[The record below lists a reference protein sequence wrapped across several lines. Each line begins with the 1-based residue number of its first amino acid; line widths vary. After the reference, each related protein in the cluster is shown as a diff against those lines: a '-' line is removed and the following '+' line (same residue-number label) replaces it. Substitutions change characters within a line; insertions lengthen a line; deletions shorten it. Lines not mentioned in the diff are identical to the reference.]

1 MRTNHKLTAKIS
13 PLIVGYSSSM
23 ASASTSVFKFTEVK
37 KVLLLLEKKDRLKLL
52 LALAI
57 NTFLAFLDLFGV
69 ALIGITSA
77 ILIRG
82 LQGLAAGDQVSK
94 FLELL
99 NLDGLPQRDLLIL
112 LGGTAIFFFIIKT
125 ILSVYF
131 FRRILRYMSIKNA
144 QISSSLVAK
153 MFNRPVEKM
162 LSKSIQHQIYNVTGG
177 VERLIG
183 GAVTS
188 LVVIASD
195 LVLLLVI
202 LVGLL
207 LVDPI
212 TSIGTFFVFTAIAFL
227 LYFLLHK
234 RIVTLNRKS
243 TYQIIYLSQKISEGI
258 NSFRDLFIKGGREF
272 YVNEIRK
279 IKMQLAG
286 YDAEIK
292 FIPNISKYTIEIAV
306 ILGVAV
312 VAGFQFYLFDSNRA
326 IAVISVF
333 LAASARIA
341 PAIIRLQQ
349 NIIAVKSSLSAAKPT
364 FELIDELN
372 GVKELD
378 NIETIINTNHADFSP
393 RVKLSNLKFTYS
405 DGVENTIEDIS
416 LDITEGKFIAFVG
429 PSGGGKSTLIDL
441 ILGLLAPS
449 SGSITISS
457 LTPVDAI
464 KKWPGA
470 IGYVPQDVFIENSTV
485 KENICLGFN
494 PDSVSDD
501 LVWQALKL
509 ADLSD
514 FVKDLEGQLSYKI
527 SDAGKN
533 LSGGQRQ
540 RLGIARALL
549 TKPKI
554 VIFDEATSALD
565 AETENRVSG
574 SILKLSGECTVIFIA
589 HRLSVVRGADMI
601 YYIDKGKIINQGTFD
616 ELRAMNP
623 AFNNQAN
630 FMGI

>member
-1 MRTNHKLTAKIS
+1 MVTVTPSL
-13 PLIVGYSSSM
+13 
-23 ASASTSVFKFTEVK
+23 FQFTEIK
-37 KVLLLLEKKDRLKLL
+37 KVLLLLDRKDRFRLL
-52 LALAI
+52 LVLI
-57 NTFLAFLDLFGV
+57 VNTMLAFLDLVGV
-69 ALIGITSA
+69 ALIGVASA

-82 LQGLAAGDQVSK
+82 LQAQQAGDQVSR

-99 NLDGLPQRDLLIL
+99 NLDGLPQQTLLIL
-112 LGGTAIFFFIIKT
+112 LGGTAVFFFILKT

-131 FRRILRYMSIKNA
+131 LRRVLRYMSIRNA
-144 QISSSLVAK
+144 QISSSLVSK
-153 MFNRPVEKM
+153 MLNQPVEKIS
-162 LSKSIQHQIYNVTGG
+162 SKSIQYQIYNVTRG
-177 VERLIG
+177 VERLVG
-183 GAVTS
+183 DVVTS

-202 LVGLL
+202 LTGLM

-212 TSIGTFFVFTAIAFL
+212 TSVGTFFVFTGIAFL

-234 RIVTLNRKS
+234 RVALLNSKFA
-243 TYQIIYLSQKISEGI
+243 YQSIYFNQKVSEGI

-272 YVNEIRK
+272 YVNEMRK
-279 IKMQLAG
+279 SKMQIAG

-292 FIPNISKYTIEIAV
+292 FIPNISKYTIEISV
-306 ILGVAV
+306 ILGIALI
-312 VAGFQFYLFDSNRA
+312 AGIQFYLFDSNRA

-333 LAASARIA
+333 LAASTRIA
-341 PAIIRLQQ
+341 PAVIRLQQ
-349 NIIAVKSSLSAAKPT
+349 NIIQVKSGLAGAQPT
-364 FELIDELN
+364 FDLIEELK
-372 GVKELD
+372 GVKELERV
-378 NIETIINTNHADFSP
+378 ETLISTSHIDFSP
-393 RVKLSNLKFTYS
+393 RVKLSNLKFAYQEAA
-405 DGVENTIEDIS
+405 DETIKDIS
-416 LDITEGKFIAFVG
+416 LEVSEGKFIAFVG

-441 ILGLLAPS
+441 ILGLLPPS
-449 SGSITISS
+449 SGSISISG

-464 KKWPGA
+464 KKWPGS

-494 PDSVSDD
+494 PESVSDD
-501 LVWQALKL
+501 LVWQALQL

-514 FVKDLEGQLSYKI
+514 FVKGLDGQLSYRI

-565 AETENRVSG
+565 AETENRVSE
-574 SILKLSGECTVIFIA
+574 SILKLTGECTVIFIA
-589 HRLSVVRGADMI
+589 HRLSVVRSADMI
-601 YYIDKGKIINQGTFD
+601 YYIDKGKIVNQGRFD
-616 ELRAMNP
+616 ELRAIN
-623 AFNNQAN
+623 ADFNNQAN

>member
-1 MRTNHKLTAKIS
+1 
-13 PLIVGYSSSM
+13 M
-23 ASASTSVFKFTEVK
+23 AYLNPSVFKFTEIK
-37 KVLLLLEKKDRLKLL
+37 RVLLLLEKKDRLKLFL
-52 LALAI
+52 VLI
-57 NTFLAFLDLFGV
+57 VNTFLAFLDLFGV
-69 ALIGITSA
+69 ALIGVTSA

-82 LQGLAAGDQVSK
+82 LQGLTAGDQVTR

-99 NLDGLPQRDLLIL
+99 NIDGLPQRNLLIL

-131 FRRILRYMSIKNA
+131 LRRTLRYMSIRNA
-144 QISSSLVAK
+144 QISSSLVSK
-153 MFNRPVEKM
+153 MLNRPVEKIF
-162 LSKSIQHQIYNVTGG
+162 SKSIQHQIYNVTGG
-177 VERLIG
+177 VERLVG

-195 LVLLLVI
+195 VVLLLVI
-202 LVGLL
+202 LIGLM
-207 LVDPI
+207 LVDPV
-212 TSIGTFFVFTAIAFL
+212 TSIGTFFVFTGIGFL

-234 RIVTLNRKS
+234 RVAILNSKFAYES
-243 TYQIIYLSQKISEGI
+243 IYFNQKVSEGI

-279 IKMQLAG
+279 TKMRLAS

-292 FIPNISKYTIEIAV
+292 FLPNISKYTIEISV
-306 ILGVAV
+306 ILGIAV
-312 VAGFQFYLFDSNRA
+312 VAGIQFYLFDSNRA

-333 LAASARIA
+333 LAASSRIA

-349 NIIAVKSSLSAAKPT
+349 NVIAVKSSLSAAKPT

-372 GVKELD
+372 GIEELKR
-378 NIETIINTNHADFSP
+378 IETVISTNHTDFSP

-405 DGVENTIEDIS
+405 DATENTIQDIS
-416 LDITEGKFIAFVG
+416 LEIGEGKFIAFVG

-449 SGSITISS
+449 SGSISISG

-464 KKWPGA
+464 KKWPGS

-494 PDSVSDD
+494 PESVSDG
-501 LVWQALKL
+501 LVWQALQL
-509 ADLSD
+509 ADLSE
-514 FVKDLEGQLSYKI
+514 FVQGLDGQLSYRI

-565 AETENRVSG
+565 AETENRVSE
-574 SILKLSGECTVIFIA
+574 SILKLTGECTVIFIA
-589 HRLSVVRGADMI
+589 HRLSVVRSADMI
-601 YYIDKGKIINQGTFD
+601 YYIDKGEIINHGTFE
-616 ELRAMNP
+616 ELRSINAD
-623 AFNNQAN
+623 FNNQAN

>member
-1 MRTNHKLTAKIS
+1 
-13 PLIVGYSSSM
+13 M
-23 ASASTSVFKFTEVK
+23 ASTINSVFKFTEIK
-37 KVLLLLEKKDRLKLL
+37 KVLLLLETKDRLKLFLVL
-52 LALAI
+52 LI
-57 NTFLAFLDLFGV
+57 NTFLAFLDLIGV

-77 ILIRG
+77 VLIRG
-82 LQGLAAGDQVSK
+82 LQGLTAGDQVAR
-94 FLELL
+94 FIELL
-99 NLDGLPQRDLLIL
+99 NLDGLPQRNLLIL
-112 LGGTAIFFFIIKT
+112 LGGAAIFFFIIKT

-131 FRRILRYMSIKNA
+131 LIRILRYMSIRNA
-144 QISSSLVAK
+144 QISSSLVSK
-153 MFNRPVEKM
+153 MLNRPVEKI
-162 LSKSIQHQIYNVTGG
+162 LGKSIQHQIWIVTSG
-177 VERLIG
+177 VEMLIG

-202 LVGLL
+202 LVGLM
-207 LVDPI
+207 LVDLT
-212 TSIGTFFVFTAIAFL
+212 TSIGTFFVFTAIAFS

-234 RIVTLNRKS
+234 RVATLSTKS
-243 TYQIIYLSQKISEGI
+243 SYQSIYFSQKISEGI

-279 IKMQLAG
+279 TKMQLAG

-292 FIPNISKYTIEIAV
+292 FIPNISKYTMEIAV

-312 VAGFQFYLFDSNRA
+312 VAGYQFYLFDSNRA

-333 LAASARIA
+333 LAASTRIA
-341 PAIIRLQQ
+341 PAIVRLQQ
-349 NIIAVKSSLSAAKPT
+349 NIISIKSSLSAAKLT
-364 FELIDELN
+364 FDLIDELS
-372 GVKELD
+372 GVEELER
-378 NIETIINTNHADFSP
+378 IETVISTNHTDFSP

-405 DGVENTIEDIS
+405 DETENTIQDIS
-416 LDITEGKFIAFVG
+416 LDVTEGKFIAFVG

-457 LTPVDAI
+457 LKPVDAI

-494 PDSVSDD
+494 PDSVSND

-514 FVKDLEGQLSYKI
+514 FVKGLDGQLSYKI

-565 AETENRVSG
+565 AETENRVSE
-574 SILKLSGECTVIFIA
+574 SILKLTGNCTVIFIA
-589 HRLSVVRGADMI
+589 HRLSVVRNADMI

-616 ELRAMNP
+616 ELRAIN
-623 AFNNQAN
+623 ANFNNQAN

>member
-1 MRTNHKLTAKIS
+1 MASL
-13 PLIVGYSSSM
+13 VSSS
-23 ASASTSVFKFTEVK
+23 FKFAEIR
-37 KVLLLLEKKDRLKLL
+37 KVLLLLEKTDRFKLFL
-52 LALAI
+52 VLVI

-69 ALIGITSA
+69 ALIGVTSA

-82 LQGLAAGDQVSK
+82 LQGLAAGDQVSR

-99 NLDGLPQRDLLIL
+99 NLEGLSQQSLLIL
-112 LGGTAIFFFIIKT
+112 LGSSAIFFFILKT

-131 FRRILRYMSIKNA
+131 LRRTLRYMSIRNA
-144 QISSSLVAK
+144 QISSSLVSK
-153 MFNRPVEKM
+153 MLNRPVEKIF
-162 LSKSIQHQIYNVTGG
+162 SKPIQHQIYNVTGG
-177 VERLIG
+177 VGQLVG

-188 LVVIASD
+188 LVMIASD

-202 LVGLL
+202 LVGLM

-212 TSIGTFFVFTAIAFL
+212 TSVGTFFVFTGIAFL

-234 RIVTLNRKS
+234 RVEILNTKS
-243 TYQIIYLSQKISEGI
+243 AYQSIYFNQKVSEGI

-279 IKMQLAG
+279 TKMQLAG

-292 FIPNISKYTIEIAV
+292 FIPNISKYTIEISV
-306 ILGVAV
+306 ILGIAV
-312 VAGFQFYLFDSNRA
+312 ITGIQFYLFDSNRA
-326 IAVISVF
+326 VAVISVF
-333 LAASARIA
+333 FAASTRIA

-364 FELIDELN
+364 FELIDELI
-372 GVKELD
+372 GVKELER
-378 NIETIINTNHADFSP
+378 IETAITTSHADFSP
-393 RVKLSNLKFTYS
+393 RVKLSKIKFTYS
-405 DGVENTIEDIS
+405 GAANDTIRDIS
-416 LDITEGKFIAFVG
+416 LDIAEGRFIAFVG

-441 ILGLLAPS
+441 ILGLLVPS
-449 SGSITISS
+449 DGSITISG
-457 LTPVDAI
+457 LKPVDVI
-464 KKWPGA
+464 KKWPGS

-494 PDSVSDD
+494 PESVSDD
-501 LVWQALKL
+501 LVWKALQL

-514 FVKDLEGQLSYKI
+514 FVKGLDGGLSYRI

-565 AETENRVSG
+565 AETENRVSE
-574 SILKLSGECTVIFIA
+574 SILKLTGECTVIFIA
-589 HRLSVVRGADMI
+589 HRLSVVRSADMI
-601 YYIDKGKIINQGTFD
+601 YYIDKGKVVSQGTFE
-616 ELRAMNP
+616 ELRSINTD
-623 AFNNQAN
+623 FNNQAN

>member
-1 MRTNHKLTAKIS
+1 M
-13 PLIVGYSSSM
+13 V
-23 ASASTSVFKFTEVK
+23 SANPSLLKFNEIK
-37 KVLLLLEKKDRLKLL
+37 KVLLLLDKKDRVKLFL
-52 LALAI
+52 VLII

-82 LQGLAAGDQVSK
+82 LQGLAAGDQVTS

-99 NLDGLPQRDLLIL
+99 NLDGLPQRNLLIL
-112 LGGTAIFFFIIKT
+112 LGSTAIFFFILKT

-131 FRRILRYMSIKNA
+131 LRRTLRYMSIRNA
-144 QISSSLVAK
+144 QISSSLVSK
-153 MFNRPVEKM
+153 MLNRPVEKIF
-162 LSKSIQHQIYNVTGG
+162 SKSIQHQIYNVTGG
-177 VERLIG
+177 VERLVG

-202 LVGLL
+202 LIGLM
-207 LVDPI
+207 LVDPV
-212 TSIGTFFVFTAIAFL
+212 TSIGTFFVFTGIGFL

-234 RIVTLNRKS
+234 RVAILNSKFA
-243 TYQIIYLSQKISEGI
+243 YQSIYFNQKVSEGI

-272 YVNEIRK
+272 YVNEMRK
-279 IKMQLAG
+279 SKMQIAG

-292 FIPNISKYTIEIAV
+292 FIPNISKYTIEVSV
-306 ILGVAV
+306 ILGIALVSAV
-312 VAGFQFYLFDSNRA
+312 QFYWFDSNRA

-333 LAASARIA
+333 LAASTRIA

-349 NIIAVKSSLSAAKPT
+349 NVITVKSNLSGAKPT
-364 FELIDELN
+364 FDLIDELK
-372 GVKELD
+372 GIQELERD
-378 NIETIINTNHADFSP
+378 ETVIGTTHLGFSP
-393 RVKLSNLKFTYS
+393 KLNLENLKFTYADAI
-405 DGVENTIEDIS
+405 DGTIQGIS
-416 LDITEGKFIAFVG
+416 LDIAHGKFIAFVG

-449 SGSITISS
+449 SGSIRISDHS
-457 LTPVDAI
+457 PADAI
-464 KKWPGA
+464 KKWPGS

-485 KENICLGFN
+485 KENICLGFD
-494 PDSVSDD
+494 PKTVSDQ
-501 LVWQALKL
+501 LVWDALKL
-509 ADLSD
+509 ADLSEFIEGLD
-514 FVKDLEGQLSYKI
+514 GQLSYKI

-565 AETENRVSG
+565 AETENRVSE
-574 SILKLSGECTVIFIA
+574 SIMKLTGDCTVIFIA
-589 HRLSVVRGADMI
+589 HRLSVVRSADMI
-601 YYIDKGKIINQGTFD
+601 YYLDKGKIINQGTFE
-616 ELRAMNP
+616 ELRKLNAD
-623 AFNNQAN
+623 FNNQAN

>member
-1 MRTNHKLTAKIS
+1 M
-13 PLIVGYSSSM
+13 
-23 ASASTSVFKFTEVK
+23 
-37 KVLLLLEKKDRLKLL
+37 LLDKKDRFKLFL
-52 LALAI
+52 VLII

-69 ALIGITSA
+69 ALFGITSA

-82 LQGLAAGDQVSK
+82 LQGLAAGDQVTR

-99 NLDGLPQRDLLIL
+99 HLEELPQQSLLIL
-112 LGGTAIFFFIIKT
+112 LCGSAIFFFILKT

-131 FRRILRYMSIKNA
+131 LRKTLRYMSIRNA
-144 QISSSLVAK
+144 QISGLLVSK
-153 MFNRPVEKM
+153 MLNRPVEKIY
-162 LSKSIQHQIYNVTGG
+162 SKSIQHQIYNVTRG
-177 VERLIG
+177 VESLVG

-195 LVLLLVI
+195 LVLLLVMI
-202 LVGLL
+202 VGLMV
-207 LVDPI
+207 VDPI
-212 TSIGTFFVFTAIAFL
+212 TSVGTFIVFTGIGFL

-234 RIVTLNRKS
+234 RVTNLTTKS
-243 TYQIIYLSQKISEGI
+243 AYQSIYFNQKVSEGI

-279 IKMQLAG
+279 TKMQLAG
-286 YDAEIK
+286 YDAELK
-292 FIPNISKYTIEIAV
+292 FIPNISKYTIEISV
-306 ILGVAV
+306 ILGISLI
-312 VAGFQFYLFDSNRA
+312 AGIQFYLFDSNRA
-326 IAVISVF
+326 IPVIALF
-333 LAASARIA
+333 LAASTRIA

-349 NIIAVKSSLSAAKPT
+349 NVLSVKSSLSAAEPT
-364 FELIDELN
+364 FELIDELQ
-372 GVKELD
+372 GIQELER
-378 NIETIINTNHADFSP
+378 IETVVSTNHANFSP
-393 RVKLSNLKFTYS
+393 KVKLSNIKFTYS
-405 DGVENTIEDIS
+405 DSVNNTIQDIS
-416 LDITEGKFIAFVG
+416 LEIGEGKFIALVG

-449 SGSITISS
+449 SGSITISG

-464 KKWPGA
+464 KKWPGS

-501 LVWQALKL
+501 LVWQALQL
-509 ADLSD
+509 ADLSEFIEGLD
-514 FVKDLEGQLSYKI
+514 GQLSYKI
-527 SDAGKN
+527 SDGGKN

-565 AETENRVSG
+565 AETENRVSE
-574 SILKLSGECTVIFIA
+574 SIMKLTGDCTVIFIA
-589 HRLSVVRGADMI
+589 HRLSVVRSADMI
-601 YYIDKGKIINQGTFD
+601 YYLDKGKIINQGTFE
-616 ELRAMNP
+616 ELRKLNAD
-623 AFNNQAN
+623 FNNQAN

>member
-1 MRTNHKLTAKIS
+1 MVS
-13 PLIVGYSSSM
+13 LIPSSL
-23 ASASTSVFKFTEVK
+23 KFAEIK
-37 KVLLLLEKKDRLKLL
+37 KVLLLLEKRDRFKLFL
-52 LALAI
+52 VLI
-57 NTFLAFLDLFGV
+57 VNTFLAFLDLFGV

-82 LQGLAAGDQVSK
+82 LQGLTAGDQVTR

-99 NLDGLPQRDLLIL
+99 NLDGLPQRSLLLL
-112 LGGTAIFFFIIKT
+112 LGGSAIFFFILKT

-131 FRRILRYMSIKNA
+131 LRRTLRYMSIRNA
-144 QISSSLVAK
+144 QISSALVSK
-153 MFNRPVEKM
+153 MLNRPVEKIF
-162 LSKSIQHQIYNVTGG
+162 SKPIQHQIYNVTGG
-177 VERLIG
+177 VERLVG

-195 LVLLLVI
+195 FVLLLVI
-202 LVGLL
+202 LVGLM

-212 TSIGTFFVFTAIAFL
+212 TSIGTFFVFTGIAFL

-234 RIVTLNRKS
+234 RVAILNTK
-243 TYQIIYLSQKISEGI
+243 TAYQSIYFNQKVSEGI

-279 IKMQLAG
+279 TKMQLAG

-292 FIPNISKYTIEIAV
+292 FIPNISKYTIEISV
-306 ILGVAV
+306 ILGIALI
-312 VAGFQFYLFDSNRA
+312 AGVQFYLFDSNRA

-333 LAASARIA
+333 LAASTRIA
-341 PAIIRLQQ
+341 PAIVRLQQ
-349 NIIAVKSSLSAAKPT
+349 NVIAVKSSLSAAKPT

-372 GVKELD
+372 GVEELTR
-378 NIETIINTNHADFSP
+378 IETVISTNHADFSP
-393 RVKLSNLKFTYS
+393 RVKLSSLKFIYS
-405 DGVENTIEDIS
+405 DAAEETIQDIS
-416 LDITEGKFIAFVG
+416 LEITEGKFIAFVG
-429 PSGGGKSTLIDL
+429 PSGGGKSTLVDL

-449 SGSITISS
+449 SGSITISG
-457 LTPVDAI
+457 LKPVDAI
-464 KKWPGA
+464 KKWPGS

-494 PDSVSDD
+494 AESVPDD
-501 LVWQALKL
+501 LVWQALQL
-509 ADLSD
+509 ADLSE
-514 FVKDLEGQLSYKI
+514 FVKGLEGQLSYRI

-565 AETENRVSG
+565 AETENRVSE
-574 SILKLSGECTVIFIA
+574 SIMKLTGECTVIFIA
-589 HRLSVVRGADMI
+589 HRLSVVRSADMI
-601 YYIDKGKIINQGTFD
+601 YYIDKGKIVSQGSFE
-616 ELRAMNP
+616 ELRKLNAD
-623 AFNNQAN
+623 FNNQAN

>member
-1 MRTNHKLTAKIS
+1 MVS
-13 PLIVGYSSSM
+13 P
-23 ASASTSVFKFTEVK
+23 STSLFKFTEIK
-37 KVLLLLEKKDRLKLL
+37 EVLLLLEKKDRLRLFL
-52 LALAI
+52 VLII

-82 LQGLAAGDQVSK
+82 LQGLAAGDQVTR

-99 NLDGLPQRDLLIL
+99 NLDGLPQRSLLIL
-112 LGGTAIFFFIIKT
+112 LGGSAIFFFILKT

-131 FRRILRYMSIKNA
+131 LRKTLRYMSIRNA
-144 QISSSLVAK
+144 QISSSLVSK
-153 MFNRPVEKM
+153 MLNRPVEKIF
-162 LSKSIQHQIYNVTGG
+162 SKPIQHQIYNVTGG
-177 VERLIG
+177 VERLVG

-188 LVVIASD
+188 LVAIASD

-202 LVGLL
+202 LVGLM

-212 TSIGTFFVFTAIAFL
+212 TSAGTFVVFTGVAFL

-234 RIVTLNRKS
+234 RVAILNTKS
-243 TYQIIYLSQKISEGI
+243 AYQSIYFNQKVSEGI

-279 IKMQLAG
+279 TKMQLAG

-292 FIPNISKYTIEIAV
+292 FIPNISKYTIEVSV
-306 ILGVAV
+306 ILGIALI
-312 VAGFQFYLFDSNRA
+312 AGIQFYLFDSNRA

-333 LAASARIA
+333 LAASTRIA

-349 NIIAVKSSLSAAKPT
+349 NVIAVKSSLSAAKPT
-364 FELIDELN
+364 FELIDDLN
-372 GVKELD
+372 GVEELART
-378 NIETIINTNHADFSP
+378 ETVISTNHADFSP
-393 RVKLSNLKFTYS
+393 RVKLSNLKFIYS
-405 DGVENTIEDIS
+405 DAADDTIQDIS
-416 LDITEGKFIAFVG
+416 LEILEGKFIAFVG

-441 ILGLLAPS
+441 ILGLLAPT
-449 SGSITISS
+449 SGSITISG

-464 KKWPGA
+464 KKWPGS

-494 PDSVSDD
+494 PESVQDD

-514 FVKDLEGQLSYKI
+514 FVKGLEGQLAYRI

-565 AETENRVSG
+565 AETENRVSE
-574 SILKLSGECTVIFIA
+574 SIMKLTGDCTVIFIA
-589 HRLSVVRGADMI
+589 HRLSVVRSADMI
-601 YYIDKGKIINQGTFD
+601 YYLDKGKIVNQGTFE
-616 ELRAMNP
+616 ELRKLNAD
-623 AFNNQAN
+623 FNNQAN

>member
-1 MRTNHKLTAKIS
+1 MVS
-13 PLIVGYSSSM
+13 LIP
-23 ASASTSVFKFTEVK
+23 TSLKFAEIK
-37 KVLLLLEKKDRLKLL
+37 KVLLLLEKRDRFKLFL
-52 LALAI
+52 VLI
-57 NTFLAFLDLFGV
+57 VNTFLAFLDLLGV

-82 LQGLAAGDQVSK
+82 LQGLAAGDQVTR

-99 NLDGLPQRDLLIL
+99 NLNGLPQQSLLIL
-112 LGGTAIFFFIIKT
+112 LGGSAIFFFILKT

-131 FRRILRYMSIKNA
+131 LRRTLRYMSIRNA
-144 QISSSLVAK
+144 QISSSLVSK
-153 MFNRPVEKM
+153 MLNRPVEKIF
-162 LSKSIQHQIYNVTGG
+162 SKPIQHQIYNVTGG
-177 VERLIG
+177 VENLVA

-202 LVGLL
+202 LMGLM

-212 TSIGTFFVFTAIAFL
+212 TSVGTFFMFTGIAFL

-234 RIVTLNRKS
+234 RVVLLNTKS
-243 TYQIIYLSQKISEGI
+243 AYQSIYFNQKVSEGI

-279 IKMQLAG
+279 TKMQLAG

-292 FIPNISKYTIEIAV
+292 FIPNISKYTIEISV
-306 ILGVAV
+306 ILGIAV
-312 VAGFQFYLFDSNRA
+312 IAGIQFYLFDSNRA
-326 IAVISVF
+326 IAVIAVF
-333 LAASARIA
+333 LAASTRIA
-341 PAIIRLQQ
+341 PAIVRVQQ
-349 NIIAVKSSLSAAKPT
+349 NVIGVKSSLSAAKPT
-364 FELIDELN
+364 FDLIDELI
-372 GVKELD
+372 GIEELER
-378 NIETIINTNHADFSP
+378 NETVINTSHTNFLP
-393 RVKLSNLKFTYS
+393 KVKLDNLKFTYTGAM
-405 DGVENTIEDIS
+405 DDTIQGIS
-416 LDITEGKFIAFVG
+416 LEISEGKFIALVG

-449 SGSITISS
+449 SGSISISG

-494 PDSVSDD
+494 PESVSDD
-501 LVWQALKL
+501 LVWQALEI

-514 FVKDLEGQLSYKI
+514 FVKGLEGQLSYRI

-565 AETENRVSG
+565 AETENRVSE
-574 SILKLSGECTVIFIA
+574 SILKLTGECTVIFIA
-589 HRLSVVRGADMI
+589 HRLSVVRSADMI
-601 YYIDKGKIINQGTFD
+601 YYIDKGKIISQGTFE
-616 ELRAMNP
+616 ELRSINAN
-623 AFNNQAN
+623 FDNQAN

>member
-1 MRTNHKLTAKIS
+1 MVS
-13 PLIVGYSSSM
+13 LIPSSL
-23 ASASTSVFKFTEVK
+23 KFAEIK
-37 KVLLLLEKKDRLKLL
+37 KVLLLLEKKDRFKLFL
-52 LALAI
+52 VLII

-82 LQGLAAGDQVSK
+82 LQGLAAGDQVTS

-99 NLDGLPQRDLLIL
+99 NLDGLQQRSLLIL
-112 LGGTAIFFFIIKT
+112 LGSSAIFFFILKT
-125 ILSVYF
+125 VLSVYF
-131 FRRILRYMSIKNA
+131 LRRTLRYMSIRNA
-144 QISSSLVAK
+144 QISSSLVSK
-153 MFNRPVEKM
+153 MLNRPVEKIF
-162 LSKSIQHQIYNVTGG
+162 SKPIQHQIYNVTGG
-177 VERLIG
+177 VERLVG
-183 GAVTS
+183 GAVTN

-195 LVLLLVI
+195 LVLLVVI
-202 LVGLL
+202 LVGLM

-212 TSIGTFFVFTAIAFL
+212 TSVGTFVIFTGIAFL

-234 RIVTLNRKS
+234 RVVILNAKS
-243 TYQIIYLSQKISEGI
+243 TYQSIYLDQKVSEGI

-279 IKMQLAG
+279 TKMQLAG

-292 FIPNISKYTIEIAV
+292 FIPNISKYTIEISV
-306 ILGVAV
+306 ILGIAV
-312 VAGFQFYLFDSNRA
+312 IAGIQFYLFDSNRA

-333 LAASARIA
+333 LAASTRIA

-349 NIIAVKSSLSAAKPT
+349 NVIAVKSSLSAAKPT
-364 FELIDELN
+364 FDLIDELN
-372 GVKELD
+372 GVEELTGT
-378 NIETIINTNHADFSP
+378 ETVVSTTHAGFLP
-393 RVKLSNLKFTYS
+393 KLNLDNLKFTYADAI
-405 DGVENTIEDIS
+405 DGTIQGIT
-416 LDITEGKFIAFVG
+416 LDIAPGKFIAFVG

-441 ILGLLAPS
+441 ILGLLTPS
-449 SGSITISS
+449 SGSIRISEVS
-457 LTPVDAI
+457 PVDAI
-464 KKWPGA
+464 KKWPGS

-494 PDSVSDD
+494 PDLVPDD
-501 LVWQALKL
+501 LVWQALQL

-514 FVKDLEGQLSYKI
+514 FVKGLQGQLSYKI

-565 AETENRVSG
+565 AETENRVSE
-574 SILKLSGECTVIFIA
+574 SIMKLTGDCTVIFIA
-589 HRLSVVRGADMI
+589 HRLSVVRSADMI
-601 YYIDKGKIINQGTFD
+601 YYLDKGKIVNQGTFE
-616 ELRAMNP
+616 ELRKLNAD
-623 AFNNQAN
+623 FNNQAN

>member
-1 MRTNHKLTAKIS
+1 MVS
-13 PLIVGYSSSM
+13 P
-23 ASASTSVFKFTEVK
+23 STSLFKFTEIK
-37 KVLLLLEKKDRLKLL
+37 KVLLLLEKKDRLKLFL
-52 LALAI
+52 VLII
-57 NTFLAFLDLFGV
+57 NSFLAFLDLIGV

-82 LQGLAAGDQVSK
+82 LQGLAAGDQVTR

-99 NLDGLPQRDLLIL
+99 NLDGLPQQSLLIL
-112 LGGTAIFFFIIKT
+112 LGGSAIFFFILKT

-131 FRRILRYMSIKNA
+131 LRRTLRYMSIRNA
-144 QISSSLVAK
+144 QISSSLVSK
-153 MFNRPVEKM
+153 MLNRPVEKIF
-162 LSKSIQHQIYNVTGG
+162 SKPIQHQIYNVTGG

-183 GAVTS
+183 DAVTS
-188 LVVIASD
+188 LLIIASD

-202 LVGLL
+202 LVGLM

-212 TSIGTFFVFTAIAFL
+212 TSIGTFFVFTGIAFL

-234 RIVTLNRKS
+234 RVAILNTKS
-243 TYQIIYLSQKISEGI
+243 AYQSIYFDQKVSEGI

-279 IKMQLAG
+279 TKMQLAG

-292 FIPNISKYTIEIAV
+292 FIPNISKYTIEISV
-306 ILGVAV
+306 ILGIAV
-312 VAGFQFYLFDSNRA
+312 IAGIQFYLFDSNRA

-333 LAASARIA
+333 LAASTRIA

-349 NIIAVKSSLSAAKPT
+349 NVIAVKSSLSAAKPT

-372 GVKELD
+372 GVEELERT
-378 NIETIINTNHADFSP
+378 ETVITTNHADFSP
-393 RVKLSNLKFTYS
+393 RVKLSNLKFIYS
-405 DGVENTIEDIS
+405 DATDETIQDIS
-416 LDITEGKFIAFVG
+416 LEIGEGKFIAFVG

-449 SGSITISS
+449 SGSITISG
-457 LTPVDAI
+457 LKPVDAI
-464 KKWPGA
+464 KKWPGS
-470 IGYVPQDVFIENSTV
+470 IGYVPQDVFVENSTV
-485 KENICLGFN
+485 KDNICLGFN
-494 PDSVSDD
+494 PDSVPDE
-501 LVWQALKL
+501 LVWEALQM

-514 FVKDLEGQLSYKI
+514 FVKGLEGQLSYRI

-565 AETENRVSG
+565 AETENRVSE
-574 SILKLSGECTVIFIA
+574 SILKLTGECTVIFIA
-589 HRLSVVRGADMI
+589 HRLSVVRSADMI
-601 YYIDKGKIINQGTFD
+601 YYIDKGKIVSQGSFE
-616 ELRAMNP
+616 ELRKLNAD
-623 AFNNQAN
+623 FNNQAN

>member
-1 MRTNHKLTAKIS
+1 MVS
-13 PLIVGYSSSM
+13 LIP
-23 ASASTSVFKFTEVK
+23 TSLKFAEIK
-37 KVLLLLEKKDRLKLL
+37 KVLLLLEKRDRFKLFL
-52 LALAI
+52 VLI
-57 NTFLAFLDLFGV
+57 VNTFLAFLDLLGV

-82 LQGLAAGDQVSK
+82 LQGLAAGDQVTR
-94 FLELL
+94 FLDLL
-99 NLDGLPQRDLLIL
+99 NLNGLPQQSLLIL
-112 LGGTAIFFFIIKT
+112 LGGSAIFFFILKT
-125 ILSVYF
+125 VLSVYF
-131 FRRILRYMSIKNA
+131 LRRTLRYMSVRNA
-144 QISSSLVAK
+144 QISSSLVSK
-153 MFNRPVEKM
+153 MLNRPVEKIF
-162 LSKSIQHQIYNVTGG
+162 SKPIQHQIYNVTGG
-177 VERLIG
+177 VERLVG

-202 LVGLL
+202 LIGLM
-207 LVDPI
+207 LVDPV
-212 TSIGTFFVFTAIAFL
+212 TSIGTFFVFTGIGFL

-234 RIVTLNRKS
+234 RVAILNSKFAYES
-243 TYQIIYLSQKISEGI
+243 IYFSQKVSEGI

-279 IKMQLAG
+279 TKMRLAG

-292 FIPNISKYTIEIAV
+292 FLPNISKYTIEISV
-306 ILGVAV
+306 ILGIAV
-312 VAGFQFYLFDSNRA
+312 VAGIQFYLFDSNRA

-333 LAASARIA
+333 LAASSRIA
-341 PAIIRLQQ
+341 PAIIRLQH
-349 NIIAVKSSLSAAKPT
+349 NVILVKSSLSAAKPT

-372 GVKELD
+372 GVEELER
-378 NIETIINTNHADFSP
+378 IETAITTNHRDFSP
-393 RVKLSNLKFTYS
+393 RVKLSNLEFTYS
-405 DGVENTIEDIS
+405 DATENTIQDIS
-416 LDITEGKFIAFVG
+416 LEISEGKFIAFVG

-449 SGSITISS
+449 SGSISISG

-464 KKWPGA
+464 KKWPGS

-494 PDSVSDD
+494 PESVSDD
-501 LVWQALKL
+501 LVWQALQL

-514 FVKDLEGQLSYKI
+514 FVKGLEGQLSYRI

-565 AETENRVSG
+565 AETENRVSE
-574 SILKLSGECTVIFIA
+574 SILELTGECTVIFIA
-589 HRLSVVRGADMI
+589 HRLSVVRSADMI
-601 YYIDKGKIINQGTFD
+601 YYIDKGKIVSQGTFE
-616 ELRAMNP
+616 ELRSINTD
-623 AFNNQAN
+623 FNNQAN

>member
-1 MRTNHKLTAKIS
+1 MVSLNL
-13 PLIVGYSSSM
+13 SS
-23 ASASTSVFKFTEVK
+23 FKFTEIK
-37 KVLLLLEKKDRLKLL
+37 KVLLLLDKKDRFKLFL
-52 LALAI
+52 VLII

-82 LQGLAAGDQVSK
+82 LQGLAAGDQVTR

-99 NLDGLPQRDLLIL
+99 NLNGLPQQSLLIL
-112 LGGTAIFFFIIKT
+112 LGGTAIFFFILKT

-131 FRRILRYMSIKNA
+131 LRKTLRYMSIRNA
-144 QISSSLVAK
+144 QISSSLVSK
-153 MFNRPVEKM
+153 MLNRPVEKIF
-162 LSKSIQHQIYNVTGG
+162 SKPIQHQIYTVTGG
-177 VERLIG
+177 VERLVG

-202 LVGLL
+202 LVGLM

-212 TSIGTFFVFTAIAFL
+212 TSIGTFFVFTGIAFL

-234 RIVTLNRKS
+234 RVAILNTKS
-243 TYQIIYLSQKISEGI
+243 AYQSIYFTQKVSEGI

-279 IKMQLAG
+279 TKMQLAG
-286 YDAEIK
+286 YDAEIR
-292 FIPNISKYTIEIAV
+292 FIPNISKYTIEISV
-306 ILGVAV
+306 ILGIALIS
-312 VAGFQFYLFDSNRA
+312 GIQFYLFDSNRA

-333 LAASARIA
+333 IAASTRIA

-349 NIIAVKSSLSAAKPT
+349 NVIVVKSSLSGAKPT

-372 GVKELD
+372 GIKELEKT
-378 NIETIINTNHADFSP
+378 ETLITTNHTDFSP
-393 RVKLSNLKFTYS
+393 KVKLSNLKFTYS
-405 DGVENTIEDIS
+405 GAPDDTIQDIS
-416 LDITEGKFIAFVG
+416 LDISEGKFIALVG

-441 ILGLLAPS
+441 ILGLFAPS
-449 SGSITISS
+449 SGSVTISG
-457 LTPVDAI
+457 LTPVDTI
-464 KKWPGA
+464 KKWPGS

-494 PDSVSDD
+494 PESVPDD
-501 LVWQALKL
+501 LVWKALQL

-514 FVKDLEGQLSYKI
+514 FVKGLDGQLSYRI

-540 RLGIARALL
+540 RLGIARAIL

-565 AETENRVSG
+565 AETENRVSE
-574 SILKLSGECTVIFIA
+574 SILKLTGECTVIFIA
-589 HRLSVVRGADMI
+589 HRLSVVRSADMI
-601 YYIDKGKIINQGTFD
+601 YYIDKGRIINQGTFD
-616 ELRAMNP
+616 ELRSINAD
-623 AFNNQAN
+623 FNNQAN

>member
-1 MRTNHKLTAKIS
+1 MVFVNPSL
-13 PLIVGYSSSM
+13 
-23 ASASTSVFKFTEVK
+23 FKFTEIK
-37 KVLLLLEKKDRLKLL
+37 RVLLLLEKKDRLKLIFVL
-52 LALAI
+52 II

-82 LQGLAAGDQVSK
+82 LQGLTAGDQVSR
-94 FLELL
+94 FLEIV
-99 NLDGLPQRDLLIL
+99 NLDGLPQRNLMIIL
-112 LGGTAIFFFIIKT
+112 GVTAIFFFIIKT

-131 FRRILRYMSIKNA
+131 LRRTLRYMSIRNA
-144 QISSSLVAK
+144 QISSSLVSK
-153 MFNRPVEKM
+153 MLNRPLEKIYR
-162 LSKSIQHQIYNVTGG
+162 KSIQHQIYNVTSG
-177 VERLIG
+177 VERLVG
-183 GAVTS
+183 GAVTN

-202 LVGLL
+202 LIGLM
-207 LVDPI
+207 LVDPV
-212 TSIGTFFVFTAIAFL
+212 TSISTFIVFTGIGFL

-234 RIVTLNRKS
+234 RVAILNSKF
-243 TYQIIYLSQKISEGI
+243 TYESIYFSQKVSEGI

-279 IKMQLAG
+279 TKMKLAG

-292 FIPNISKYTIEIAV
+292 FLPNISKYTIEISV
-306 ILGVAV
+306 ILGIAV
-312 VAGFQFYLFDSNRA
+312 VAGIQFYLFDSNRA

-333 LAASARIA
+333 LAASTRIA

-349 NIIAVKSSLSAAKPT
+349 NVITVKASLAGSKPT

-372 GVKELD
+372 GVKEL
-378 NIETIINTNHADFSP
+378 ETSETLITTIHKDFSP
-393 RVKLSNLKFTYS
+393 KVNLQNLKFTYS
-405 DGVENTIEDIS
+405 GAINDTIQDIS
-416 LDITEGKFIAFVG
+416 LEISEGKFIAFVG
-429 PSGGGKSTLIDL
+429 PSGGGKSTLVDL
-441 ILGLLAPS
+441 VLGLLAPS
-449 SGSITISS
+449 SGSITISGLS
-457 LTPVDAI
+457 PVDAI
-464 KKWPGA
+464 KKWPGS

-494 PDSVSDD
+494 PELVPDD
-501 LVWQALKL
+501 LVWQALEL
-509 ADLSD
+509 ADLSG
-514 FVKDLEGQLSYKI
+514 FVKGLEGQLSYRI

-565 AETENRVSG
+565 AETENRVSE
-574 SILKLSGECTVIFIA
+574 SILKLTGECTVIFIA
-589 HRLSVVRGADMI
+589 HRLSVVRSADMI
-601 YYIDKGKIINQGTFD
+601 YYIDKGRIVNQGTFE
-616 ELRAMNP
+616 ELRKLNAD
-623 AFNNQAN
+623 FNNQAN

>member
-1 MRTNHKLTAKIS
+1 MVFVNPSI
-13 PLIVGYSSSM
+13 
-23 ASASTSVFKFTEVK
+23 FKFTEIK
-37 KVLLLLEKKDRLKLL
+37 RVLLLLEKKDRLKLFL
-52 LALAI
+52 VLII

-69 ALIGITSA
+69 ALIGVTSA

-82 LQGLAAGDQVSK
+82 LQGLTAGDQVSR
-94 FLELL
+94 FLEIL
-99 NLDGLPQRDLLIL
+99 NLDGLPQRNLLIL

-131 FRRILRYMSIKNA
+131 LRRTLRYMSIRNA
-144 QISSSLVAK
+144 QISSSLVSK
-153 MFNRPVEKM
+153 MLNRPVENIF
-162 LSKSIQHQIYNVTGG
+162 SKSIQHQIYNVTGG
-177 VERLIG
+177 VERLVG

-202 LVGLL
+202 LIGLM
-207 LVDPI
+207 LVDPV
-212 TSIGTFFVFTAIAFL
+212 TSIGTFFVFTGIGFL

-234 RIVTLNRKS
+234 RVAILNSKFAYES
-243 TYQIIYLSQKISEGI
+243 IYFNQKVSEGI

-279 IKMQLAG
+279 TKMKLAG

-292 FIPNISKYTIEIAV
+292 FIPNISKYTIEISV
-306 ILGVAV
+306 ILGIAV
-312 VAGFQFYLFDSNRA
+312 VAGIQFYLFDSNRA

-333 LAASARIA
+333 LAASSRIA

-349 NIIAVKSSLSAAKPT
+349 NVIAVKSSLSAAQPT
-364 FELIDELN
+364 FDLIDELN

-378 NIETIINTNHADFSP
+378 KTETLITTNHKDFSP
-393 RVKLSNLKFTYS
+393 RVNLKNLKFTYA
-405 DGVENTIEDIS
+405 DAINDTIQNIS
-416 LDITEGKFIAFVG
+416 LEISEGKFIAFVG
-429 PSGGGKSTLIDL
+429 PSGGGKSTLVDL
-441 ILGLLAPS
+441 VLGLLAPS
-449 SGSITISS
+449 SGSITISG
-457 LTPVDAI
+457 LAPVDAI
-464 KKWPGA
+464 KKWPGS

-485 KENICLGFN
+485 KENICLGFD
-494 PDSVSDD
+494 PKTVSDQ
-501 LVWQALKL
+501 LVWDALKL
-509 ADLSD
+509 ADLSEFIEGLD
-514 FVKDLEGQLSYKI
+514 GQLSYRI

-565 AETENRVSG
+565 AETENRVSE
-574 SILKLSGECTVIFIA
+574 SILKLTGECTVIFIA
-589 HRLSVVRGADMI
+589 HRLSVVRSADMI
-601 YYIDKGKIINQGTFD
+601 YYIDKGRIVNQGTFE
-616 ELRAMNP
+616 ELRSINAD
-623 AFNNQAN
+623 FNNQAN

>member
-1 MRTNHKLTAKIS
+1 MIS
-13 PLIVGYSSSM
+13 
-23 ASASTSVFKFTEVK
+23 ANTSLFKFSDIK
-37 KVLLLLEKKDRLKLL
+37 KVLLLLEKKDRFKLFL
-52 LALAI
+52 VLII

-82 LQGLAAGDQVSK
+82 LQGLAVGDQVTR

-99 NLDGLPQRDLLIL
+99 NLDGLPQQSLLIL
-112 LGGTAIFFFIIKT
+112 LGGSAIFFFILKT

-131 FRRILRYMSIKNA
+131 LRKTLRYMSIRNA
-144 QISSSLVAK
+144 QISSSLISK
-153 MFNRPVEKM
+153 MLNRPVEKIF
-162 LSKSIQHQIYNVTGG
+162 SKPIQHQIYNVTSG
-177 VERLIG
+177 VERLVG

-188 LVVIASD
+188 LVIIASD

-202 LVGLL
+202 LIGLM
-207 LVDPI
+207 LVDPV
-212 TSIGTFFVFTAIAFL
+212 TSIGTFFVFTGIGFL

-234 RIVTLNRKS
+234 RVAILNSKFAYES
-243 TYQIIYLSQKISEGI
+243 IYFDQKVSEGI

-279 IKMQLAG
+279 TKMQLAG

-292 FIPNISKYTIEIAV
+292 FLPNISKYTIEISV
-306 ILGVAV
+306 ILGIAV
-312 VAGFQFYLFDSNRA
+312 VAGIQFYLFDSNRA

-333 LAASARIA
+333 LAASTRIA

-349 NIIAVKSSLSAAKPT
+349 NVIAVKSSLSAAKPT

-372 GVKELD
+372 GIKELER
-378 NIETIINTNHADFSP
+378 IETVISTNHTDFSP
-393 RVKLSNLKFTYS
+393 RVTLGNLKFTYS
-405 DGVENTIEDIS
+405 DATEKTIQDIS
-416 LDITEGKFIAFVG
+416 LDISEGKFIAFVG

-449 SGSITISS
+449 SGSISISG

-464 KKWPGA
+464 KKWPGS

-494 PDSVSDD
+494 PNSVPDD
-501 LVWQALKL
+501 LVWQALQL

-514 FVKDLEGQLSYKI
+514 FVKGLDGQLSYRI

-540 RLGIARALL
+540 RLGIARAIL

-565 AETENRVSG
+565 AETENRVSE
-574 SILKLSGECTVIFIA
+574 SILKLTGECTVIFIA
-589 HRLSVVRGADMI
+589 HRLSVVRSADMI
-601 YYIDKGKIINQGTFD
+601 YYIDKGKIISQGTFE
-616 ELRAMNP
+616 ELRSLNAD
-623 AFNNQAN
+623 FNNQAN

>member
-1 MRTNHKLTAKIS
+1 MVAVNS
-13 PLIVGYSSSM
+13 
-23 ASASTSVFKFTEVK
+23 SVFKFAEIK
-37 KVLLLLEKKDRLKLL
+37 RVLLLLEKKDRLKLFL
-52 LALAI
+52 VLI
-57 NTFLAFLDLFGV
+57 VNTFLAFLDLFGV

-82 LQGLAAGDQVSK
+82 LQGLTAGDQVSR
-94 FLELL
+94 FLEIL
-99 NLDGLPQRDLLIL
+99 NLDGLPQRTLLIL

-131 FRRILRYMSIKNA
+131 LRRTLRYMSIRNA
-144 QISSSLVAK
+144 QISSSLVSK
-153 MFNRPVEKM
+153 MLNRPVEKIF
-162 LSKSIQHQIYNVTGG
+162 SKSIQHQIYNVTGG
-177 VERLIG
+177 VERLVG
-183 GAVTS
+183 GAVTN

-202 LVGLL
+202 LIGLM
-207 LVDPI
+207 LVDPV
-212 TSIGTFFVFTAIAFL
+212 TSIGTFFVFTGIGFL

-234 RIVTLNRKS
+234 RVAILNSKF
-243 TYQIIYLSQKISEGI
+243 TYESIYFNQKVSEGI

-279 IKMQLAG
+279 TKMKLAG

-292 FIPNISKYTIEIAV
+292 FIPNISKYTIEISV
-306 ILGVAV
+306 ILGIAV
-312 VAGFQFYLFDSNRA
+312 VAGIQFYLFDSNRA

-333 LAASARIA
+333 LAASSRIA

-349 NIIAVKSSLSAAKPT
+349 NVIAVKSSFSAAQPT
-364 FELIDELN
+364 FDLIDELN
-372 GVKELD
+372 GVQELERT
-378 NIETIINTNHADFSP
+378 ETLITTNHKDFSP
-393 RVKLSNLKFTYS
+393 RVNLKNLKFTYS
-405 DGVENTIEDIS
+405 DAINDTIQDIS
-416 LDITEGKFIAFVG
+416 LEISEGKFIAFVG
-429 PSGGGKSTLIDL
+429 PSGGGKSTLVDL
-441 ILGLLAPS
+441 VLGLLAPS
-449 SGSITISS
+449 SGSISISG

-464 KKWPGA
+464 KKWPGS

-494 PDSVSDD
+494 PELVQDD
-501 LVWQALKL
+501 LVWQALDL
-509 ADLSD
+509 ADLSE
-514 FVKDLEGQLSYKI
+514 FVKGLEGQLSYRI

-565 AETENRVSG
+565 AETENRVSE
-574 SILKLSGECTVIFIA
+574 SILKLTGECTVIFIA
-589 HRLSVVRGADMI
+589 HRLSVVRSADMI
-601 YYIDKGKIINQGTFD
+601 YYIDKGRIVNQGTFE
-616 ELRAMNP
+616 ELRSINAD
-623 AFNNQAN
+623 FNNQAN